1 MPTERMT
8 SMKSNRIRNLG
19 RLFSIILAAVTLVLP
34 LQAFAEDQVFYLGKT
49 VNAGLDTGY
58 SEANAIEESDPH
70 FGWSL
75 GSFYISGFTSVQ
87 RDNGTIT
94 FLKTTDD
101 KIALHFRLDQDIDCL
116 NGKESLTIANDT
128 DGYDEQLGVKKSEDG
143 FGRGTLIVRQT
154 DYQNAKSEPQVY
166 VDYLTGIEAGADTE
180 VQLFEEGDY
189 EVIFDYEIKNDVRN
203 VLGLVSVLPEYH
215 DYTIRFSFSVRNGNT
230 MVFLFDTKTGDELTN
245 SAFTENGFAIDLARS
260 RYLDINVKRETLSD
274 NGNDL
279 VEDTRYNGPAKDGEQ
294 YTEPGVYTITVS
306 NPSTSQSTEKII
318 CVGDNDVLKAYAK
331 TGYSI
336 KEIQSFKQQGAFIT
350 DTGDI
355 SWKAGGSS
363 ADSSEASSHE
373 SGSDSNPVVPVAI
386 VAILVVAGAGL
397 GIALKRRQSPVLPHG
412 DNHPSSEESPNE
424 HDAASSCEEGDA

>member
-1 MPTERMT
+1 
-8 SMKSNRIRNLG
+8 MKSKFTRQLVC
-19 RLFSIILAAVTLVLP
+19 LFSALFVTAALFSP
-34 LQAFAEDQVFYLGKT
+34 LGAFAEEQVFYLGKT

-58 SEANAIEESDPH
+58 SESNSIEESDPH

-75 GSFYISGFTSVQ
+75 GSFYVSGFTSVQ
-87 RDNGTIT
+87 RDDGKIT

-245 SAFTENGFAIDLARS
+245 SAFTENGFTIDLARS

-274 NGNDL
+274 NGNEL

-350 DTGDI
+350 DTGEI
-355 SWKAGGSS
+355 SWKASGSS
-363 ADSSEASSHE
+363 ADNPEGSSHE
-373 SGSDSNPVVPVAI
+373 GSSGSNPVGPVAI
-386 VAILVVAGAGL
+386 AAILIVVGTGL
-397 GIALKRRQSPVLPHG
+397 GIALKRRQSPVVSHH
-412 DNHPSSEESPNE
+412 DNHPSSTESFGE
-424 HDAASSCEEGDA
+424 HDAVSNGEGDDK

>member
-1 MPTERMT
+1 
-8 SMKSNRIRNLG
+8 MKRIFAR
-19 RLFSIILAAVTLVLP
+19 RLAELFTTLFAAVSFLFP
-34 LQAFAEDQVFYLGKT
+34 LHAFAEDQIFYLGKT

-58 SEANAIEESDPH
+58 SESNSIEESDPH

-87 RDNGTIT
+87 RDDGRVT

-116 NGKESLTIANDT
+116 NGEKSLTIADDT

-143 FGRGTLIVRQT
+143 FGRGTLIIRQT
-154 DYQNAKSEPQVY
+154 DYQNEKSEPQVY

-189 EVIFDYEIKNDVRN
+189 EVVFDYEIKNDVRN

-215 DYTIRFSFSVRNGNT
+215 DYTARFEFSVRNGNA
-230 MVFLFDTKTGDELTN
+230 MVFLFDSETGDELTN
-245 SAFTENGFAIDLARS
+245 SATTDNGFTIDLARS
-260 RYLDINVKRETLSD
+260 RYLEVNVKRETLSD
-274 NGNDL
+274 NGNEL
-279 VEDTRYNGPAKDGEQ
+279 IEDTRFNVPAKDGEE
-294 YTEPGVYTITVS
+294 YTDPGVYTITVF

-336 KEIQSFKQQGAFIT
+336 KEIQSLKKQGAFIS

-355 SWKAGGSS
+355 SWSVSGTSTDNPGST
-363 ADSSEASSHE
+363 
-373 SGSDSNPVVPVAI
+373 SGQDEFVSNPAIPIVLIVVI
-386 VAILVVAGAGL
+386 VVVGAGL
-397 GIALKRRQSPVLPHG
+397 GLATKRRKSPTAPNGNAHSSSSL
-412 DNHPSSEESPNE
+412 PSSDTDHNAANNSEKGNE
-424 HDAASSCEEGDA
+424 